1 MKLNSLFV
9 NIMIILY
16 KKMLSNFNK
25 LFLSVN
31 NLLGLKSDRRS
42 DRKNNIKNNRRSDRK
57 NNIKN
62 NSNDKQK
69 EKEPKNDVEW
79 GYFVDLTQH
88 NKYLDEEVFNHDLK
102 KITSYYKK

>member
-1 MKLNSLFV
+1 M
-9 NIMIILY
+9 LY
-16 KKMLSNFNK
+16 NKILSNFNK

-31 NLLGLKSDRRS
+31 NLLGLKSDSRS
-42 DRKNNIKNNRRSDRK
+42 DRKNI
-57 NNIKN
+57 IKN

>member
-1 MKLNSLFV
+1 M
-9 NIMIILY
+9 LY
-16 KKMLSNFNK
+16 NKILSNFNK

-31 NLLGLKSDRRS
+31 NLLGLKSDSRS
-42 DRKNNIKNNRRSDRK
+42 VRK

-62 NSNDKQK
+62 NSNDIQK

-88 NKYLDEEVFNHDLK
+88 NKYLDEEVFNDDLK
-102 KITSYYKK
+102 KDNILL

>member
-1 MKLNSLFV
+1 M
-9 NIMIILY
+9 LY
-16 KKMLSNFNK
+16 NKILSNFNK

-31 NLLGLKSDRRS
+31 NLLGLK
-42 DRKNNIKNNRRSDRK
+42 SDRK